1 MKRINKKSIV
11 ATLLLCC
18 AGFLQAQFTQAN
30 TPNTDSI
37 FSDRNIIPRFD
48 PNKRIDGVVAIVGDH
63 VILDSD
69 IDKTYLEIE
78 SNRIDVSSIS
88 RCEILGSLMEDK
100 FYAHHAIQDSITVN
114 DDEIKS
120 LMENDIE
127 FMTRQ
132 LGGMDRVIKY
142 YRKKNEEDFRAD
154 MFEIFKT
161 NQLTQRMRNKI
172 VGDVEIT
179 PEEVRQFFV
188 KIPKDSLPVFGVE
201 LEVAQIILE
210 PKISADERQKVIDKL
225 NEIREDVLNGSSFF
239 SKAVLY
245 SEDPGSKSNGGYYK
259 INRKSPMVKE
269 FKDVA
274 FSLQEGEISKPFETE
289 FGYHIIMLE
298 KIKGQELELRHI
310 LIMPKVTEVALKETR
325 ERAINLREK
334 IVSGEIT
341 FANAAR
347 SESDEKETR
356 ANGGI
361 LINPQT
367 QDTRFELTK
376 MDPALYSQISNLKD
390 GEVSLPLI
398 DQTQTGMRRY
408 KLITITNRYEE
419 HQADYSLDYT
429 KIKEMALQNKRL
441 EVIKKWFDEKMPET
455 YINVDASYKNCKFK
469 NNWLQR

>member
-1 MKRINKKSIV
+1 MKRITKKSIV
-11 ATLLLCC
+11 FALLLYCTS
-18 AGFLQAQFTQAN
+18 LVQAQFTQAN
-30 TPNTDSI
+30 TQNTDSI
-37 FSDRNIIPRFD
+37 LAVKDLTPRFD
-48 PNKRIDGVVAIVGDH
+48 PNKRIDGVVAVVGDY

-78 SNRIDVSSIS
+78 SNRIDISTIS

-100 FYAHHAIQDSITVN
+100 FYAHHAVQDSITVN
-114 DDEIKS
+114 DDEVKA
-120 LMENDIE
+120 LMESDIE

-132 LGGMDRVIKY
+132 LGSLDKVIKY
-142 YRKKNEEDFRAD
+142 YRKKTEADFRAD
-154 MFEIFKT
+154 LFEIMKS
-161 NQLTQRMRNKI
+161 NQLTQRMRSKI
-172 VGDVEIT
+172 VSDVEIT
-179 PEEVRQFFV
+179 PEEVRQFFN
-188 KIPKDSLPVFGVE
+188 KIPKDSLPIFGVE

-210 PKISADERQKVIDKL
+210 PKIPAEERQKVIDKL
-225 NEIREDVLNGSSFF
+225 NEIREDVLKGSSFF

-289 FGYHIIMLE
+289 FGWHIILLE
-298 KIKGQELELRHI
+298 KIKGQDLELRHI
-310 LIMPKVTEVALKETR
+310 LIMPKVTEAALKETR

-334 IVSGEIT
+334 ILKGEIS
-341 FANAAR
+341 FADAAR
-347 SESDEKETR
+347 AESDEKETK
-356 ANGGI
+356 ANGGV

-376 MDPALYSQISNLKD
+376 MDPALYSQISNLAD
-390 GEVSLPLI
+390 NEISPPLI

-408 KLITITNRYEE
+408 KLITITNRHEE

-429 KIKEMALQNKRL
+429 KIKEMALQNKKL
-441 EVIKKWFDEKMPET
+441 EVIKKWFEEKMPDT
-455 YINVDASYKNCKFK
+455 YINVDAAYKNCNFK
-469 NNWLQR
+469 NNWLKK